1 VSFLSRLLGTDDRD
15 DDDVR
20 LMERLAAA
28 GVDLSR
34 PLDVEHVLTM
44 PDERSARQA
53 VAALANTG
61 GTVQLSPDLLGRRWN
76 VRVMIPMVITLE
88 RMTAL
93 REQLD
98 AFAGERGGR
107 YAGWGTSGHQP

>member
-1 VSFLSRLLGTDDRD
+1 VSFLSRLFGEDDPG

-20 LMERLAAA
+20 LIGRLAAA

-34 PLDVEHVLTM
+34 PLDVEHVLSM
-44 PDERSARQA
+44 PDERSARQL
-53 VAALANTG
+53 VAALASMG

-76 VRVMIPMVITLE
+76 VRVTIPMVVTLE
-88 RMTAL
+88 RMIAL

-107 YAGWGTSGHQP
+107 YAGWGTSGRQP

>member
-1 VSFLSRLLGTDDRD
+1 MSFLSRLFGADDQD

-20 LMERLAAA
+20 LIDRLAAA

-34 PLDVEHVLTM
+34 PLDVEHVLSM
-44 PDERSARQA
+44 PDERSARQV

-76 VRVMIPMVITLE
+76 VRVTLPMVITLE
-88 RMTAL
+88 RMVAI
-93 REQLD
+93 REELD

-107 YAGWGTSGHQP
+107 YAGWGTSGRQP